1 MTTNLMAMM
10 TAKGLNYEKAGKGIV
25 GGIPTLT
32 AQDVA
37 GALGMADISR
47 EAYLYG
53 LLKYTEDKKVI
64 HELDKLTQHAV
75 ILFALKQGWRE
86 PFPDDKKRSLFFF
99 LQMGR
104 LVINELVEE
113 NRCNTCSGTGV
124 VASKRRKCTCDN
136 GKKPMSFLKQSKFCG
151 MPYKTWY
158 TNWKDR
164 YKECVKEFQKWD
176 VEIINALS
184 KKLNDFQIN

>member
-1 MTTNLMAMM
+1 MAMM

-104 LVINELVEE
+104 LLINELVGE
-113 NRCNTCSGTGV
+113 NLCGTCDGSGTY
-124 VASKRRKCTCDN
+124 KHKKFMRKCTCDD
-136 GKKPMSFLKQSKFCG
+136 GRRPMKKSEQAKFCG
-151 MPYKTWY
+151 VHYDTWR
-158 TNWKDR
+158 NKWFDR
-164 YKECVKEFQKWD
+164 YQKCLEHFQMWD
-176 VEIINALS
+176 NEIADGIKNKIN
-184 KKLNDFQIN
+184 

>member
-1 MTTNLMAMM
+1 MM
-10 TAKGLNYEKAGKGIV
+10 TAKGMDYEKAGKGAI

-53 LLKYTEDKKVI
+53 LLKYTEDKTVI
-64 HELDKLTQHAV
+64 HELDKLTQQAV
-75 ILFALKQGWRE
+75 ILFALKQGWKE
-86 PFPDDKKRSLFFF
+86 PFPGDKKRSLFFF
-99 LQMGR
+99 LQLGR
-104 LVINELVEE
+104 LVINELVGE
-113 NRCNTCSGTGV
+113 NLCGTCDGTGV
-124 VASKRRKCTCDN
+124 YRHKKLTRKCSCDN
-136 GKKPMSFLKQSKFCG
+136 GRRPMRKAEQAKFCSVH
-151 MPYKTWY
+151 YNTWN
-158 TNWKDR
+158 TKWLER
-164 YKECVKEFQKWD
+164 YNACVNEFQKWD